1 MHVHRY
7 VSSSNIE
14 EVANI
19 LVLGTW
25 TLPVVFYSAI
35 MYRQWVFQMYEV
47 QDVLGFLN
55 VACRVVQCTVKETF
69 LVDRHV
75 RKNTA

>member
-14 EVANI
+14 YVANI
-19 LVLGTW
+19 LVLRIW
-25 TLPVVFYSAI
+25 TLPVDSYSAI

-47 QDVLGFLN
+47 QDVLGSLN
-55 VACRVVQCTVKETF
+55 VDCRVVQCTVKETF
-69 LVDRHV
+69 FVDRHV